1 MTREATHPSLCLL
14 GVVEDVGVGFG
25 LGSSLEVDRDE
36 TDAKSSYQTYHAKEK
51 KRVQCRNEFQM
62 QSNSTHFYLLKN

>member
-1 MTREATHPSLCLL
+1 MTRETTHPSLCLL

-36 TDAKSSYQTYHAKEK
+36 TDAKSSYQTYHAKDK
-51 KRVQCRNEFQM
+51 KSCAM
-62 QSNSTHFYLLKN
+62 S

>member
-1 MTREATHPSLCLL
+1 MTLEATHPSLCLL

-36 TDAKSSYQTYHAKEK
+36 TDAKSSYQTYQAKEEK
-51 KRVQCRNEFQM
+51 TCAM
-62 QSNSTHFYLLKN
+62 S

>member
-51 KRVQCRNEFQM
+51 NVCNVVMNFKCNLIADI
-62 QSNSTHFYLLKN
+62 SIC

>member
-51 KRVQCRNEFQM
+51 KNVCHNDFHM
-62 QSNSTHFYLLKN
+62 HSNNRLFYLLKN